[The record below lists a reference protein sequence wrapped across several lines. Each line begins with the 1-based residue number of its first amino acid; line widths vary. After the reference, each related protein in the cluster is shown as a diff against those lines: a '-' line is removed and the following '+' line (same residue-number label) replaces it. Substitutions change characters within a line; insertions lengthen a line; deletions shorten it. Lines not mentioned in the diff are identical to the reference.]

1 VTCRTKRLRPRQ
13 RTTSIHIVMR
23 QAVPSVPAWTRRAMP
38 SAAILKRRRTPG
50 APAPLDRKQRG
61 FALMAAIFV
70 LLVLTALAA
79 FAVRIGTTQQQSV
92 AFDVMIARAQAAA
105 DSGIEYGA
113 NQALTAS
120 PPQCLSSTPVPLT
133 AATLNGFSVTVTCSP
148 STHQVGAVTYHA
160 YVLQSTA
167 QQGTY
172 GSADYVARTS
182 TRTVN
187 DAP

>member
-1 VTCRTKRLRPRQ
+1 MK
-13 RTTSIHIVMR
+13 
-23 QAVPSVPAWTRRAMP
+23 
-38 SAAILKRRRTPG
+38 
-50 APAPLDRKQRG
+50 APLPGGRKERG

-79 FAVRIGTTQQQSV
+79 FAVRVGTTQQQSV
-92 AFDVMIARAQAAA
+92 AFDVLIARAQAAA

-113 NQALTAS
+113 NRALRAS
-120 PPQCLSSTPVPLT
+120 LCPASTVVNPT
-133 AATLNGFSVTVTCSP
+133 AASLSGFAVTVTCSA

-160 YVLQSTA
+160 YALQSTA

>member
-1 VTCRTKRLRPRQ
+1 VSGHTKHQRRRQ
-13 RTTSIHIVMR
+13 RI
-23 QAVPSVPAWTRRAMP
+23 P
-38 SAAILKRRRTPG
+38 SAPVPG
-50 APAPLDRKQRG
+50 GQKERG

-79 FAVRIGTTQQQSV
+79 FAARIATTQQQSV
-92 AFDVMIARAQAAA
+92 AFDVLIARAQAAA

-113 NQALTAS
+113 NQALRYT
-120 PPQCLSSTPVPLT
+120 QCPVTPTPL
-133 AATLNGFSVTVTCSP
+133 TLNGFTVTVTCSNA

-172 GSADYVARTS
+172 GSADYVARTAS
-182 TRTVN
+182 RTVN

>member
-1 VTCRTKRLRPRQ
+1 
-13 RTTSIHIVMR
+13 
-23 QAVPSVPAWTRRAMP
+23 
-38 SAAILKRRRTPG
+38 
-50 APAPLDRKQRG
+50 
-61 FALMAAIFV
+61 MAAIFV

-92 AFDVMIARAQAAA
+92 AFDVLIARAQAAA

-113 NQALTAS
+113 NLALRAS
-120 PPQCLSSTPVPLT
+120 PSQCPPSAVVTPAAAILS
-133 AATLNGFSVTVTCSP
+133 GFTVTVTCSP

-160 YVLQSTA
+160 YALQSTA

-172 GSADYVARTS
+172 GSADYVARTAS
-182 TRTVN
+182 RTVN

>member
-1 VTCRTKRLRPRQ
+1 
-13 RTTSIHIVMR
+13 
-23 QAVPSVPAWTRRAMP
+23 
-38 SAAILKRRRTPG
+38 
-50 APAPLDRKQRG
+50 
-61 FALMAAIFV
+61 MATIFV

-79 FAVRIGTTQQQSV
+79 FAVRVSANQQQSV
-92 AFDVMIARAQAAA
+92 AFDVLIARAQAAA

-113 NQALTAS
+113 NRALRGS
-120 PPQCLSSTPVPLT
+120 PSQCLASTVVTPT
-133 AATLNGFSVTVTCSP
+133 ATVLSGFTVTVTCAA

-160 YVLQSTA
+160 YALQSTA

>member
-1 VTCRTKRLRPRQ
+1 VSRRTKGLQP
-13 RTTSIHIVMR
+13 
-23 QAVPSVPAWTRRAMP
+23 
-38 SAAILKRRRTPG
+38 RRRIPTASALLG
-50 APAPLDRKQRG
+50 GKQRG
-61 FALMAAIFV
+61 FALMAAVFV

-92 AFDVMIARAQAAA
+92 AFDVLIARAQAAA

-113 NQALTAS
+113 NQALIAS
-120 PPQCLSSTPVPLT
+120 PPQCLPSIPVPLT
-133 AATLNGFSVTVTCSP
+133 AAALNGFTVTVTCSA
-148 STHQVGAVTYHA
+148 STHRIGAVTYHA

>member
-1 VTCRTKRLRPRQ
+1 
-13 RTTSIHIVMR
+13 
-23 QAVPSVPAWTRRAMP
+23 
-38 SAAILKRRRTPG
+38 
-50 APAPLDRKQRG
+50 
-61 FALMAAIFV
+61 MAAIFV

-79 FAVRIGTTQQQSV
+79 FAVRVGTTQQQAV
-92 AFDVMIARAQAAA
+92 AFDVLIARAQAAA

-113 NQALTAS
+113 NQALRAS
-120 PPQCLSSTPVPLT
+120 PPQCQPSTVVSHT
-133 AATLNGFSVTVTCSP
+133 AATLNGFTVTLTCSA

-160 YVLQSTA
+160 YALQSTA

>member
-1 VTCRTKRLRPRQ
+1 VSCRTNSRQ
-13 RTTSIHIVMR
+13 QPQRI
-23 QAVPSVPAWTRRAMP
+23 PSV
-38 SAAILKRRRTPG
+38 SVPG
-50 APAPLDRKQRG
+50 GRKERG
-61 FALMAAIFV
+61 FALMATIFV

-79 FAVRIGTTQQQSV
+79 FSVRIATTQQQSV
-92 AFDVMIARAQAAA
+92 AFDVLVARAQAAA

-113 NQALTAS
+113 NQALRYA
-120 PPQCLSSTPVPLT
+120 QCPGSAPVTLG
-133 AATLNGFSVTVTCSP
+133 AATLNGFAVTVTCSP
-148 STHQVGAVTYHA
+148 TPPHQVGATSYHA

-172 GSADYVARTS
+172 GSADYVARTV

>member
-1 VTCRTKRLRPRQ
+1 
-13 RTTSIHIVMR
+13 
-23 QAVPSVPAWTRRAMP
+23 
-38 SAAILKRRRTPG
+38 
-50 APAPLDRKQRG
+50 
-61 FALMAAIFV
+61 MATIFV

-79 FAVRIGTTQQQSV
+79 FAVRVGANQQQSV
-92 AFDVMIARAQAAA
+92 AFDVLIARAQAAA

-113 NQALTAS
+113 NRALRGS
-120 PPQCLSSTPVPLT
+120 PSQCLASKVITPT
-133 AATLNGFSVTVTCSP
+133 ATTLNGFTVTVTCAA
-148 STHQVGAVTYHA
+148 STHRIGAVTYHA
-160 YVLQSTA
+160 YALQSTA